1 MYVSEVTVANKNK
14 KIISDFLFLDSI
26 MALKKLKADIFSVL
40 SWQAS
45 LWYCQNVNLNQYW
58 NKKPQTNL
66 RNLLFT
72 LISFYALD
80 MKLNTNTNYLKENHH
95 SVVTLNDYRT
105 ILTVLPLHTS
115 SISHFHSKNFALK
128 DQPFLW
134 FVIDWRMKLF
144 GLTWRL
150 LRALWHICLGTASVT
165 LTVSLE

>member
-1 MYVSEVTVANKNK
+1 
-14 KIISDFLFLDSI
+14 

-45 LWYCQNVNLNQYW
+45 LWYCQNVNLNQYC
-58 NKKPQTNL
+58 NKKHQTNL

-115 SISHFHSKNFALK
+115 SISHFKSKKNFALK
-128 DQPFLW
+128 DQRF
-134 FVIDWRMKLF
+134 FVVHNWMKNETFWSYLKVVESSVAHLSRH
-144 GLTWRL
+144 GLGHFDRQP
-150 LRALWHICLGTASVT
+150 RVES
-165 LTVSLE
+165 SLDR